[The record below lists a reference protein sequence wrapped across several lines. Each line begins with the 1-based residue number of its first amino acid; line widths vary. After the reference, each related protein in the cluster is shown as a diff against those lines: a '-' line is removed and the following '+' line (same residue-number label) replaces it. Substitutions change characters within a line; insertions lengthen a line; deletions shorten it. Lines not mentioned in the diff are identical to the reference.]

1 MAYALRQHVVDECGT
16 RQMTKDAE
24 ARLDALLR
32 AALDLTSEHD
42 LDQIL
47 DRMVSCAAS
56 VASARYAALGVY
68 DSAGRIERFIH
79 FGIDA
84 DTAARIGDLPKG
96 RGLLGQVIVADG
108 PIRIGDISADPRAG
122 GFPPHHPPM
131 RSFLGVPVRVGSR
144 RFGNLYVT
152 EKHGGGEFDETDER
166 LVVTLAA
173 FAARAIEGAMLAAA
187 ERDRAVAQSELVASE
202 ERARAQKEML
212 ARVIEA
218 QEAER
223 ARVARDLHDQIGQS
237 LTSVL
242 LGLRLVETSFRD
254 GADPAGARART
265 DEVREQVAQALQEVR
280 QLAFE
285 LRPTVLDDVG
295 LVAAVHRLAHD
306 FTQRFGVPVELTLDG
321 LDDENRLPAEVE
333 TVVYRVVQ
341 EALTNVARH
350 AEASFADVAITVDPE
365 GVRAS
370 IADDGIGF
378 EVGEGLLRSLG
389 LAGMSERAS
398 LVGGCLEITSAPASG
413 TTVVLEVPR

>member
-1 MAYALRQHVVDECGT
+1 
-16 RQMTKDAE
+16 MTKDA
-24 ARLDALLR
+24 ASRLDALLR
-32 AALDLTSEHD
+32 AALELTSEHD

-47 DRMVSCAAS
+47 HRMVSCAAS
-56 VASARYAALGVY
+56 VAGARYAALGVY
-68 DSAGRIERFIH
+68 DEVGRIERFVH

-84 DTAARIGDLPKG
+84 DTEARIGNLPEG
-96 RGLLGQVIVADG
+96 RGLLGQVIVADD
-108 PIRIGDISADPRAG
+108 PIRIGDIATDPRSC

-131 RSFLGVPVRVGSR
+131 RAFLGVPVRVGTR

-152 EKHGGGEFDETDER
+152 EKRDSGEFDEEDER

-173 FAARAIEGAMLAAA
+173 FAARAIEGAVLVVA
-187 ERDRAVAQSELVASE
+187 ERDRATAQSELVASE
-202 ERARAQKEML
+202 ERSRAQTGML
-212 ARVIEA
+212 ARVIDA

-254 GADPAGARART
+254 GADPAEARART

-295 LVAAVHRLAHD
+295 LVAAVRRLTHD
-306 FTQRFGVPVELTLDG
+306 LTQRFGVSIELALDG
-321 LDDENRLPAEVE
+321 LDDESRLPPEVE

-341 EALTNVARH
+341 EALTNVSRH
-350 AEASFADVAITVDPE
+350 AEASFAAVAITVDAE

-378 EVGEGLLRSLG
+378 EVGDGLLRSLG
-389 LAGMSERAS
+389 LAGMKERAS
-398 LVGGCLEITSAPASG
+398 LVGGSLVITSAPAMG
-413 TTVVLEVPR
+413 TTVLLEVPR